1 MHMFDEPVLRASGVG
16 KIYSRHQ
23 SASRER
29 IGRALLRAT
38 IGGTDARSSTAM
50 SKEFWSLKDV
60 NLTVK
65 RGEAVG
71 IIGLNGAGKTT
82 LLRILAGQLLPDA
95 GEIEVVGRT
104 ASMIDLTAGFQVT
117 ASGRENIYLRG
128 AALGRSRAE
137 IDASVDEI
145 IAFTEL
151 GDAIDAPVATYS
163 SGMTMRLAFSITVA
177 TTPDI
182 LFIDEVLAVGDF
194 RFRQK
199 CLARLRAIRD
209 TTSFV
214 MVSHSMGDIKSFC
227 SHVLVLD
234 KGQVVFAGDP
244 DQAITVHEQM
254 KNSESASQAL
264 SVDNT
269 LGTQYENS
277 TAISDVQNFWCDAE
291 GNPIEGVRS
300 GAPVHFKCTFRIEH
314 VPHKLALG
322 IPVWSIDRTCVTGFS
337 SSFQNKAL
345 EIRNGETTTFQL
357 SIPSLPLNAGS
368 YSSIIGIMDGPE
380 YLYRKENPLLIVT
393 PRYSQTWGTVTVPH
407 NWKKASIK

>member
-71 IIGLNGAGKTT
+71 ILGLNGAGKTT

-151 GDAIDAPVATYS
+151 CNRCTC
-163 SGMTMRLAFSITVA
+163 RH
-177 TTPDI
+177 
-182 LFIDEVLAVGDF
+182 LFIRHDDA
-194 RFRQK
+194 
-199 CLARLRAIRD
+199 
-209 TTSFV
+209 
-214 MVSHSMGDIKSFC
+214 
-227 SHVLVLD
+227 
-234 KGQVVFAGDP
+234 AG
-244 DQAITVHEQM
+244 ILNHCR
-254 KNSESASQAL
+254 N
-264 SVDNT
+264 
-269 LGTQYENS
+269 
-277 TAISDVQNFWCDAE
+277 DA
-291 GNPIEGVRS
+291 GHPVYRRS
-300 GAPVHFKCTFRIEH
+300 SRCR
-314 VPHKLALG
+314 
-322 IPVWSIDRTCVTGFS
+322 
-337 SSFQNKAL
+337 
-345 EIRNGETTTFQL
+345 
-357 SIPSLPLNAGS
+357 
-368 YSSIIGIMDGPE
+368 
-380 YLYRKENPLLIVT
+380 
-393 PRYSQTWGTVTVPH
+393 
-407 NWKKASIK
+407 